1 MLVMLNHMQKKKPS
15 IYTNTGPEQLEGLK
29 IWVIQTGFASNSAK
43 TPLPPI
49 VLPAVK
55 NEKNGFIP
63 ARPASKASM
72 GAALCLKTPFF
83 RG

>member
-43 TPLPPI
+43 TPLTELLNLDKI
-49 VLPAVK
+49 H
-55 NEKNGFIP
+55 
-63 ARPASKASM
+63 
-72 GAALCLKTPFF
+72 T
-83 RG
+83 